1 MSDTKSTPLVHEF
14 FEKNP
19 ETIFELVTILDINIK
34 QEPYYF
40 QVVFRNTKNN
50 RFENVLI
57 APELLRRKYKVGYLY
72 RNGHKVFTENNVLK
86 KKIQISVNHLT
97 IAQKNFKLFEEGYIH
112 NGLNDYY
119 NKFFL
124 RQNAYKFDMGDY
136 ILIVPAY
143 TVLLRFYF
151 LSSSMKNAIM
161 KNNVQGLC
169 YAQQGYSTETKYIIQ
184 KDDTV
189 EIHIKSTANKKDLPF
204 LCRFLCN
211 PLILKKISRYHY
223 LSNYA
228 KYDLAPIESHFPVE
242 GEFTIAINYK
252 ILNHTIDGKPVYYCL
267 NIYNDDSPLGFSKLL
282 YKQYTAKQN
291 PQDIAPSNFVVPK
304 NGKRFTKRKPLYKD
318 GVVRTGTPSSDNLFE
333 LLFARV
339 EKDYNTLNL
348 IIEGKNIYK
357 EGGDNS
363 RLEEEL
369 TNKKGS
375 HSFEPPNKSGD
386 EDLSPTGISEVAE
399 DTEDKIFLLKD
410 FLVFYE
416 ALLDEIGVE
425 EIVVPE
431 LYHIEEMK
439 NQKKNSIN
447 AKCVNMETKA
457 SRRYLFAVLEYDDKS
472 VHIVE
477 IEHDKSWAPSTWIF
491 VSKSGNVYEEEVFA
505 TTLKKYMTEILSY
518 EALKKHCMERYS
530 LSFITHNH
538 KKGEVDEIGI
548 DNWCENLLGKIIT
561 V

>member
-1 MSDTKSTPLVHEF
+1 MSDGKSTPLVHEF

-40 QVVFRNTKNN
+40 QVVFRNTKNH

-72 RNGHKVFTENNVLK
+72 RNGHKVFSENNVLK
-86 KKIQISVNHLT
+86 NKIEITVTTNT
-97 IAQKNFKLFEEGYIH
+97 ILQKNIRLFGKDYVY
-112 NGLNDYY
+112 NGLVSYFNNY
-119 NKFFL
+119 FL
-124 RQNAYKFDMGDY
+124 RQYSFKFDMGEY
-136 ILIVPAY
+136 VLIVPAY
-143 TVLLRFYF
+143 AVLLRFYF

-161 KNNVQGLC
+161 KNNLEEL
-169 YAQQGYSTETKYIIQ
+169 YYHKYQIV
-184 KDDTV
+184 DDTAR
-189 EIHIKSTANKKDLPF
+189 IHIKSKANKKDLPY
-204 LCRFLCN
+204 LCRFLYSHS
-211 PLILKKISRYHY
+211 ILEKISRYHY
-223 LSNYA
+223 LSNDSEE
-228 KYDLAPIESHFPVE
+228 KLIPIESHFPVE

-252 ILNHTIDGKPVYYCL
+252 ILNYTIDGKPVYYCF
-267 NIYNDDSPLGFSKLL
+267 NIYNDNTPLGFSKLL
-282 YKQYTAKQN
+282 YKQYTAKQD
-291 PQDIAPSNFVVPK
+291 PKDIPASNFVVPK
-304 NGKRFTKRKPLYKD
+304 NGKRFTKRKPLNKD

-333 LLFARV
+333 LLFTRV

-348 IIEGKNIYK
+348 IVEGENIYK
-357 EGGDNS
+357 EGGDSS
-363 RLEEEL
+363 RLAEEL

-375 HSFEPPNKSGD
+375 HSFEPPNKSSD

-431 LYHIEEMK
+431 LYHMEEIK

-447 AKCVNMETKA
+447 SKCVNMETKA

-477 IEHDKSWAPSTWIF
+477 IEHDKSWGPSTWIF

-505 TTLKKYMTEILSY
+505 TILKKYMTEILSY
-518 EALKKHCMERYS
+518 EQLKKYCEEQYG

-538 KKGEVDEIGI
+538 KKGEVDEVGI
-548 DNWCENLLGKIIT
+548 DSWCENLLGKIVLI
-561 V
+561 